1 MRTLFALL
9 ILANLA
15 LYLWATQLSPKAEH
29 GLPEAQAGHNLEA
42 MELVSEESI
51 VIGARAGC
59 LRIGPFSTQQTLSKG
74 RRILVNKGYGL
85 AQQRTAAREVHS
97 YQVLA
102 GPFRSDI
109 ARDNAR
115 IRLQDVGENPSDS
128 AFGDDK
134 MLLLADFAIKSKA
147 KEFAADFDDVEL
159 RLVIKLQARTLGPL
173 YWLDVPDVVTP
184 ERKQEFA
191 EQKWGDA
198 MTEVIPIPCPK
209 NS

>member
-1 MRTLFALL
+1 MRVLFALL
-9 ILANLA
+9 ILANITLF
-15 LYLWATQLSPKAEH
+15 LWATQLSPKAEQ
-29 GLPEAQAGHNLEA
+29 GLPEAQPGHNLDV
-42 MELVSEESI
+42 MELTSEESI
-51 VIGARAGC
+51 VIGAREDC
-59 LRIGPFSTQQTLSKG
+59 LRIGPFSTQQTLSEG

-115 IRLQDVGENPSDS
+115 MRLQDMGQNTSDL

-134 MLLLADFAIKSKA
+134 MLRLADFAIKSQA
-147 KEFAADFDDVEL
+147 KDFTAGLNDMEL
-159 RLVIKLQARTLGPL
+159 PLVIKLQARTLGPL

-191 EQKWGDA
+191 EQQWGDA
-198 MTEVIPIPCPK
+198 MTEVTPIPCPK
-209 NS
+209 NP

>member
-1 MRTLFALL
+1 MRAFFALL

-15 LYLWATQLSPKAEH
+15 LYLWATQLSPKAEQ
-29 GLPEAQAGHNLEA
+29 GLPEAQPGHNLDV
-42 MELVSEESI
+42 MELTSEESI
-51 VIGARAGC
+51 VIGARADC
-59 LRIGPFSTQQTLSKG
+59 LRIGPFSTQQTLSEG

-115 IRLQDVGENPSDS
+115 MRVQDIGQNTSDL
-128 AFGDDK
+128 ALGDDK

-147 KEFAADFDDVEL
+147 KEFAAGLNDMEL
-159 RLVIKLQARTLGPL
+159 PLVIKLQARTLGPF

-191 EQKWGDA
+191 EQQWGDA
-198 MTEVIPIPCPK
+198 MTEVTPIPCPE